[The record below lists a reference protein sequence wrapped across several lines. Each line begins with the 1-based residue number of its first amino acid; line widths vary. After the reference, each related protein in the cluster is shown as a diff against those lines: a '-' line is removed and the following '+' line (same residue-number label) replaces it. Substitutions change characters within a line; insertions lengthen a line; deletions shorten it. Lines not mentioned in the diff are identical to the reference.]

1 MIWAASKSVG
11 WLLRGILFTT
21 VYRN

>member
-1 MIWAASKSVG
+1 MVALQSLAVFKSH
-11 WLLRGILFTT
+11 LFTT